1 MTKGA
6 SSSIMDLLGI
16 TAAKEEQLRY
26 MQRMH
31 GLDSGSR
38 KGAAAA
44 AAAAKGGRFKES
56 SKKAPSPPVTVEQIR
71 TEIRQQPQGRG
82 LD

>member
-16 TAAKEEQLRY
+16 TAANEEQLRY

-38 KGAAAA
+38 KGAAA